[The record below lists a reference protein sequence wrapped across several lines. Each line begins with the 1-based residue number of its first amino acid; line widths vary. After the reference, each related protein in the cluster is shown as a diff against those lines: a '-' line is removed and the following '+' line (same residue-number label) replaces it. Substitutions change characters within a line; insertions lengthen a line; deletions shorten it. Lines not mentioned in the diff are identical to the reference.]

1 MSSGDKTRFTM
12 AALAPGVRLNDTY
25 EIDTHIA
32 SGGMGE
38 VYRGHNIETGEPV
51 AIKAM
56 LPELARDEA
65 IFALFKKEAT
75 LLGRLRHDT
84 IVHYYSFSRDPAIGQ
99 PYLAMEFVEGQPLS
113 ERIAAGP
120 LGVREAATLFI
131 RIADGLAVAHE
142 AGIVH
147 RDLSP
152 DNIILSGG
160 DVRHPR
166 IIDFGIARSV
176 HGGDKTLVGSNFAGK
191 FAFVSPEQL
200 GMAGG
205 EVTQQSDIY
214 SLALVMAAALSGR
227 ALDMGRTNLAV
238 IEKRRVVPDLTGID
252 AGLVPLLTRMLAP
265 EPADRP
271 ADMAEVADWLRA
283 YLAGR
288 PPTIAPTA
296 DRPAAALE
304 SPFGAGPLP
313 IAPAPGSAAP
323 TVATAAP
330 PGRRF
335 GTALA
340 ASVVALLA
348 VAAGGAYLG
357 GLFDGEDKLAT
368 TERAPVPV
376 AADAPAGTDAVAP
389 TVADAPQA
397 SGTDAPQASDAN
409 VVPRE
414 TLPAAEPGPA
424 AKAETAAA
432 PDTTAIEP
440 QRPAADEAPA
450 APGDGAKTAE
460 TEQAGRA
467 PADADPAATGPVATL
482 PAGAEPDA
490 NVAGATPAEIA
501 PAEAPPTETAATA
514 TMQNAVATLFAP
526 QPYTQ
531 GTIRPNHHS
540 QEDLD
545 RALVDFYREW
555 KGRYVVQ
562 DCGEG
567 RYLLKVNADGKA
579 MEGGG
584 AAPGSITV
592 SEAHGYGMLAVAL
605 MAGADP
611 EAQATFDGMH
621 RYRADHPARSSPHLM
636 AWNQV
641 EGCRNAGEEVGGDN
655 TATDGD
661 LDIAYALLLADKA
674 WGSAGAID
682 YRAAAL
688 ATIGAILEHE
698 VSASGDFLMLGDWAA
713 ASDEKRFR
721 TATRTSD
728 FMLSHIKAFA
738 DASGET
744 RWLALRDR
752 SYAIIETITKNYSP
766 KTALMPDFIVEAA
779 KAPKPAPPNFMEGEN
794 DGDFSWNAARYPWRV
809 GLDYLLYGETRA
821 QAALTGLNTW
831 VKRKVKDDPAR
842 LADTYRL
849 NGTAAPGADTGALTF
864 VSLMGVA
871 AMIDAENQAWLNA
884 VWDHVTAQKLE
895 DDDFY
900 GNTLKLMA
908 MIAMSGHWAKP

>member
-1 MSSGDKTRFTM
+1 M
-12 AALAPGVRLNDTY
+12 
-25 EIDTHIA
+25 
-32 SGGMGE
+32 
-38 VYRGHNIETGEPV
+38 
-51 AIKAM
+51 
-56 LPELARDEA
+56 
-65 IFALFKKEAT
+65 
-75 LLGRLRHDT
+75 
-84 IVHYYSFSRDPAIGQ
+84 Q
-99 PYLAMEFVEGQPLS
+99 
-113 ERIAAGP
+113 
-120 LGVREAATLFI
+120 
-131 RIADGLAVAHE
+131 
-142 AGIVH
+142 
-147 RDLSP
+147 
-152 DNIILSGG
+152 
-160 DVRHPR
+160 
-166 IIDFGIARSV
+166 
-176 HGGDKTLVGSNFAGK
+176 
-191 FAFVSPEQL
+191 
-200 GMAGG
+200 
-205 EVTQQSDIY
+205 
-214 SLALVMAAALSGR
+214 
-227 ALDMGRTNLAV
+227 
-238 IEKRRVVPDLTGID
+238 
-252 AGLVPLLTRMLAP
+252 
-265 EPADRP
+265 
-271 ADMAEVADWLRA
+271 
-283 YLAGR
+283 
-288 PPTIAPTA
+288 
-296 DRPAAALE
+296 
-304 SPFGAGPLP
+304 
-313 IAPAPGSAAP
+313 
-323 TVATAAP
+323 
-330 PGRRF
+330 
-335 GTALA
+335 
-340 ASVVALLA
+340 
-348 VAAGGAYLG
+348 
-357 GLFDGEDKLAT
+357 
-368 TERAPVPV
+368 
-376 AADAPAGTDAVAP
+376 DAVA
-389 TVADAPQA
+389 
-397 SGTDAPQASDAN
+397 
-409 VVPRE
+409 
-414 TLPAAEPGPA
+414 
-424 AKAETAAA
+424 
-432 PDTTAIEP
+432 
-440 QRPAADEAPA
+440 
-450 APGDGAKTAE
+450 
-460 TEQAGRA
+460 
-467 PADADPAATGPVATL
+467 
-482 PAGAEPDA
+482 
-490 NVAGATPAEIA
+490 
-501 PAEAPPTETAATA
+501 
-514 TMQNAVATLFAP
+514 ATLFAP
-526 QPYTQ
+526 QPYTE

-584 AAPGSITV
+584 AAPSSITV

-611 EAQATFDGMH
+611 EAQAAFDGMH

-641 EGCRNAGEEVGGDN
+641 EGCRNAGEEAGGDN

-738 DASGET
+738 DASGEA

-821 QAALTGLNTW
+821 QAALTGLNKW

-871 AMIDAENQAWLNA
+871 AMIDADNQAWLNA
-884 VWDHVTAQKLE
+884 VWDHITAQKLE